1 MSTIRDLI
9 TGSLRLIEEVG
20 AGEACS
26 AESAQDG
33 LTALNAML
41 GTWSIQGNLVYT
53 ETTETFSLTASDP
66 TKTIGATGDFVT
78 ARPIR
83 VTAIVV
89 NYGTADQYSLRIID
103 AEEYAMINDKTL
115 SGDPELVYV
124 DGNFPNMG
132 MTFWPVPTQTQSV
145 TIYSQK
151 PLSEYSSINDTLTV
165 PPGYERAFRY
175 NLAVE
180 IAPEYGKSASADVK
194 SIAISSKAA
203 VRTQNGLNDMGRMRV
218 DDALV
223 TAGGF
228 NILTG
233 SYY

>member
-1 MSTIRDLI
+1 VGTIRDLI

-53 ETTETFSLTASDP
+53 ETTEAFSLTASDP
-66 TKTIGATGDFVT
+66 TKTIGPTGDFVT
-78 ARPIR
+78 TRPTRI
-83 VTAIVV
+83 TAIVV
-89 NYGTADQYSLRIID
+89 NYGTNNEYKLRIVD
-103 AEEYAMINDKTL
+103 ASEYALINDKAL
-115 SGDPELVYV
+115 SGDPEMVYV

-132 MTFWPVPTQTQSV
+132 MTFWPVPNRTQAV

-151 PLSEYSSINDTLTV
+151 PLGEYSSINDTLTA

-194 SIAISSKAA
+194 SIAVSSKAA
-203 VRTQNGLNDMGRMRV
+203 VRAQNGLNDMARMRV
-218 DDALV
+218 DDALL
-223 TAGGF
+223 TPRQF

-233 SYY
+233 RYY

>member
-1 MSTIRDLI
+1 MSSIRDLI

-33 LTALNAML
+33 LTALTGMI
-41 GTWSIQGNLVYT
+41 GTWSIEGNLVYT
-53 ETTETFSLTASDP
+53 ETTEVFSLTASDA
-66 TKTIGATGDFVT
+66 TKTMGATGDFVT
-78 ARPIR
+78 TRPIR
-83 VTAIVV
+83 ITAIVV
-89 NYGTADQYSLRIID
+89 NYGTNDEYSLRIID
-103 AEEYAMINDKTL
+103 AEEYAMINDKAL

-132 MTFWPVPTQTQSV
+132 MTFWPVPNRTQNV
-145 TIYSQK
+145 NIYSQK
-151 PLSEYSSINDTLTV
+151 PLSDFSSINDTLTV

-180 IAPEYGKSASADVK
+180 IAPEYGKSASGDVK

-203 VRTQNGLNDMGRMRV
+203 VRSQNGQNDMARMRV
-218 DDALV
+218 DDALL
-223 TAGGF
+223 TTGQF

-233 SYY
+233 RYY